1 MWVSH
6 VARISEHGTHTNKH
20 YHTYDAYKWVMSHIQ
35 ISNVTHMNE
44 SCIWMSHSEH
54 ISVSDH
60 TYECVMSHTWMR
72 QFADTNQPCHIWMSH
87 GTHTNG
93 SCRTYVPC
101 HTPEWVIPHTCMSH
115 VTHIM
120 HHAHTRTHTHAHTR
134 THTHTHTHTLKHI
147 PPRKGQFVR
156 SKMRKRTR
164 KTFQRLMAVASL
176 GLDHEVNQ
184 FGGKGARIE
193 CASLHN
199 WYTFSKVN
207 TQHTHS
213 QKSTHNTHF
222 QKSPQYT
229 HSQNINT

>member
-87 GTHTNG
+87 STHTNG

-101 HTPEWVIPHTCMSH
+101 HTLEWVIPHTCMSH
-115 VTHIM
+115 VTHINESCTT
-120 HHAHTRTHTHAHTR
+120 HTRAHTHTHTPAH
-134 THTHTHTHTLKHI
+134 THTHTHTHSNTY
-147 PPRKGQFVR
+147 PRARANSCAARCESAHARHSNGLWRLHPSDWTMRLISSGGRVR
-156 SKMRKRTR
+156 
-164 KTFQRLMAVASL
+164 A
-176 GLDHEVNQ
+176 
-184 FGGKGARIE
+184 
-193 CASLHN
+193 
-199 WYTFSKVN
+199 
-207 TQHTHS
+207 
-213 QKSTHNTHF
+213 
-222 QKSPQYT
+222 
-229 HSQNINT
+229 